1 MIAPDWEFN
10 GVVRSPSGYGSS
22 RSLSSLETNDVKTM
36 DLGFMRFKEDEE
48 EESDDINV
56 HGHTKLELGLSRSD
70 SNACEEDESTF
81 KADHGFRRIL
91 VTSLTTDSD
100 VNDDQVGGFYFA
112 SFGFCVGILYGLIL
126 SYCLMIVGET
136 AGIVEQENAPAACV
150 NKAKRS
156 GPEGPKVMYV
166 VFLGFFFKI
175 SFSVYSFAT
184 RF

>member
-81 KADHGFRRIL
+81 KADHGFGRIL

-100 VNDDQVGGFYFA
+100 VNDDQVGKFSLCKIWALCYDFVW
-112 SFGFCVGILYGLIL
+112 FDTELLFI
-126 SYCLMIVGET
+126 
-136 AGIVEQENAPAACV
+136 AGWRNGW
-150 NKAKRS
+150 NN
-156 GPEGPKVMYV
+156 
-166 VFLGFFFKI
+166 
-175 SFSVYSFAT
+175 
-184 RF
+184 